1 LSLLSKYLGMP
12 LNLRLGVIGE
22 LGIKIPW
29 TKIWK
34 DPVKIVMKDLIVVCE
49 SSGEFERD
57 WMEKRK

>member
-1 LSLLSKYLGMP
+1 MP